1 MGKNQFNP
9 NTDDDILDPADI
21 VVTLDLDDGSSIDCE
36 ILTIFDVQDQDY
48 IALLPLDASGEPN
61 PEGEVYLY
69 RYFED
74 EEGNPSLENIE
85 DDDEFEIVS
94 DRFDEIQD
102 EEAFDEM

>member
-1 MGKNQFNP
+1 MEKNQLNP
-9 NTDDDILDPADI
+9 DVDEDILDPADI

-36 ILTIFDVQDQDY
+36 IVTIFDVRDQDY
-48 IALLPLDASGEPN
+48 IALLPLDSAGEPN